1 MKTQDLYNKDFIAW
15 SDEQALLLEQQRWDE
30 LDLVNL
36 IEEIKDLGNRHR
48 DALESQLTIL
58 SMHLLK
64 WQYQPQKRSN
74 SWKSSI
80 REARKQI
87 ERLIRKHPVL
97 RIYLEQVL
105 EQCYLDARED
115 ASDETG
121 LDINT
126 FPISC
131 PYSIQEIRD
140 RESLDFARS

>member
-97 RIYLEQVL
+97 RIYLEQAL

>member
-48 DALESQLTIL
+48 DALESQLTRL
-58 SMHLLK
+58 LMHLLK